1 MDWFFCGA
9 RPSPA
14 RSNIQ
19 ITPRI
24 YLFAAGWPDLVAAPE
39 DGRAS
44 GARVVPTRSGQGT
57 VRPTGAKRLAVRQ
70 INDHLCFNLKIPA

>member
-19 ITPRI
+19 ITTRFD
-24 YLFAAGWPDLVAAPE
+24 LFATSWPDLVAAPE
-39 DGRAS
+39 DGRDSERAGDGSPYRREAS
-44 GARVVPTRSGQGT
+44 CSETDQ
-57 VRPTGAKRLAVRQ
+57 
-70 INDHLCFNLKIPA
+70 